1 MTWITATL
9 KEKSDTH
16 YYLGLSSLC
25 KEASI
30 DSESSYTVRIKYET
44 SYCIKCKNMLKS
56 KKIHHTIQQRYE
68 KLSHA
73 QKQEKTGNRPRLEK
87 QLLNVIHHSDTILPV
102 KILELKETFQ
112 HFHPEINLEDI
123 ILPLVTSR
131 KVTVSGDLI
140 SPCFVE
146 TSHVK

>member
-9 KEKSDTH
+9 KEKSHTH

-25 KEASI
+25 KEKSI
-30 DSESSYTVRIKYET
+30 DSESSYTVRIKYVA
-44 SYCIKCKNMLKS
+44 SYCATCKNMLKS
-56 KKIHHTIQQRYE
+56 KKIHHTTQQRYK

-87 QLLNVIHHSDTILPV
+87 QLLNIIHPSNTTLPA
-102 KILELKETFQ
+102 KISQIKETIHQFY
-112 HFHPEINLEDI
+112 PEINIEDI

>member
-9 KEKSDTH
+9 NGRSNTH

-25 KEASI
+25 KETSI
-30 DSESSYTVRIKYET
+30 DSESSHTVRIKYDV
-44 SYCIKCKNMLKS
+44 SYCVTCQSMLKS

-87 QLLNVIHHSDTILPV
+87 QLLNIIHHSDTILPV
-102 KILELKETFQ
+102 KISELKETFDY
-112 HFHPEINLEDI
+112 FHPEINIEDI

-131 KVTVSGDLI
+131 KVIVSGDLI
-140 SPCFVE
+140 SPSTVE
-146 TSHVK
+146 ITHVT

>member
-25 KEASI
+25 KETSI

-56 KKIHHTIQQRYE
+56 KKIHDTIQQRYE

-87 QLLNVIHHSDTILPV
+87 QLLNIIHHNDTVLPV
-102 KILELKETFQ
+102 KISEIKETFNN
-112 HFHPEINLEDI
+112 FYPEIDIEDI
-123 ILPLVTSR
+123 ILPLVTSK
-131 KVTVSGDLI
+131 KVIVSGDLI
-140 SPCFVE
+140 SPCFLEESFVR
-146 TSHVK
+146 